1 MNNEMLLNVVM
12 KRKGNR
18 ESCEKVV
25 KNYNPR
31 SSPAAQLNSI
41 TLLFADAVEQGSRN
55 KGNKFVWQRGTW
67 GKYS

>member
-41 TLLFADAVEQGSRN
+41 TLLFADAVE
-55 KGNKFVWQRGTW
+55 
-67 GKYS
+67 